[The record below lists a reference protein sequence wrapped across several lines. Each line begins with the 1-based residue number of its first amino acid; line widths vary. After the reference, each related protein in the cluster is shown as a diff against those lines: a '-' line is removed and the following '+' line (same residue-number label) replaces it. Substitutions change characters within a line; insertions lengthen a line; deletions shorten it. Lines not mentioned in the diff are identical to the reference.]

1 VYAWWCKCHGHYSA
15 YISKYLILLIF
26 IHSRTP
32 ALTGRSLLQ
41 ENFGTSAGDGAGN
54 PCAGIARVVVLKT
67 ENKEMESKEK
77 WKVKRNGKYRNGK
90 YKCEGRG
97 LPGLRNYY
105 YFFLATFF
113 LPAFFFAFFFAA
125 IIVSLKVNLG
135 IV

>member
-67 ENKEMESKEK
+67 ENTDLENREMANTEMVNTNAKA
-77 WKVKRNGKYRNGK
+77 GGY
-90 YKCEGRG
+90 
-97 LPGLRNYY
+97 
-105 YFFLATFF
+105 
-113 LPAFFFAFFFAA
+113 PAFATTTTSSWLLSSYQLF
-125 IIVSLKVNLG
+125 SLLFSSLP
-135 IV
+135 